1 MSALP
6 IRLANV
12 TKRFDKTLALDDVS
26 LEVRPGEVFGL
37 VGPNGAG
44 KTTIIRT
51 VLDIIKPDAG
61 TVEVFGRKFAPADR
75 DRVGYLP
82 EERGLYTRQPV
93 GMVLEYLGALKG
105 LSAADARAAAQR
117 WLDRF
122 ELGDALTK
130 RVDQLS
136 KGNQQKVQIAAA
148 LLAAPP
154 IVILDEPL
162 SGLDPVS
169 GRVVNGVIREIA
181 AAGQSVVLST
191 HQMNLIESLC
201 TRVFMIARG
210 RRVLYGDVRD
220 IRRQHSSH
228 AVLVLSAA
236 DYRACPLVSAV
247 TVGTSADD
255 PSQVELLES
264 ATPEQFLS
272 WLVAHDAR
280 VQHFE
285 RLTMSLE
292 EIFVRV
298 AHGAETAA

>member
-51 VLDIIKPDAG
+51 VLDIIKPDSG
-61 TVEVFGRKFAPADR
+61 TVEVFGRAFTPADR

-105 LSAADARAAAQR
+105 LSAGDARAAAKR

-154 IVILDEPL
+154 IVVLDEPL

-169 GRVVNGVIREIA
+169 GRVVNTVIREIA

-201 TRVFMIARG
+201 ARVFMIARG
-210 RRVLYGDVRD
+210 RRVLYGDVRE

-236 DYRACPLVSAV
+236 DYRTCPLVSAV
-247 TVGTSADD
+247 TCGTSTDD
-255 PSQVELLES
+255 PSEVELLET

-272 WLVAHDAR
+272 WLVAHDAH

-298 AHGAETAA
+298 AHGTETAA